1 MTKYNLEHFWE
12 WIKEESRKKDRG
24 IGFTLYDTQEQFLAA
39 IAKKQ
44 PSETNI
50 EKVFAWF
57 LDSEVSN
64 YQKPYERSE
73 WRQAQNWKKAVDEEQ
88 HNIQEWKVVNSKIR
102 LRCWE
107 FWLIIKKKIKIT
119 VPNQLNLIKSKLQ
132 LWTKLLTNTYD

>member
-64 YQKPYERSE
+64 YQKTYEISE
-73 WRQAQNWKKAVDEEQ
+73 WRQAQKWKKLTTANPPLKHHQFTNLE
-88 HNIQEWKVVNSKIR
+88 NKLWIQ
-102 LRCWE
+102 
-107 FWLIIKKKIKIT
+107 
-119 VPNQLNLIKSKLQ
+119 KLE
-132 LWTKLLTNTYD
+132 

>member
-1 MTKYNLEHFWE
+1 MTKYHLEHFWE

-50 EKVFAWF
+50 EKVLAWF

-64 YQKPYERSE
+64 YQKTYEISE
-73 WRQAQNWKKAVDEEQ
+73 WRQAQKWKKAVDEEWHQ
-88 HNIQEWKVVNSKIR
+88 IQEWKKVASKIR
-102 LRCWE
+102 LKSWE
-107 FWLIIKKKIKIT
+107 FWLIIKKKIKLT